1 MLMSTRALCLAV
13 AAAIA
18 LTGCDR
24 DGALSLPGNGD
35 SVVGAVQKVRLDE
48 PAPPIAVARRYSVAL
63 NELQRSNSKLR
74 GIHSGKLA
82 AGTEVT
88 VPTLFVLPDAPR
100 RGIVVNIAE
109 RRLYYYPG
117 DPDDE
122 PSEVY
127 AFAAAVGRDEWETPV
142 GETHVAEMIEDPPWY
157 PPQSIREEQAEE
169 GKPLPEVVPP
179 GPENP
184 LGKYALRLG
193 WNKHLIH
200 GTNAPQSIGGRVSH
214 GCVRLYPEDMERLFD
229 EVREGTPVRMVDQPV
244 KLGTREGQLY
254 LEVHAS
260 PARDSRAQQERIMQ
274 RIAAWLK
281 EKPGR
286 RIDWIKVERTLG
298 AAHGRPVR
306 ISAT

>member
-1 MLMSTRALCLAV
+1 MGMIPRTWRFVVFAAV
-13 AAAIA
+13 A

-24 DGALSLPGNGD
+24 EGALDLPGNGD

-63 NELQRSNSKLR
+63 NDLQRSNSKVR

-109 RRLYYYPG
+109 RRLYYFPG

-122 PSEVY
+122 PDEVF
-127 AFAAAVGRDEWETPV
+127 AFAAAVGRDEWETPT
-142 GETHVAEMIEDPPWY
+142 GETHVAELIKDPTWY
-157 PPQSIREEQAEE
+157 PPQSIREESAAE
-169 GKPLPEVVPP
+169 GKELPEAIPP
-179 GPENP
+179 GPDNP
-184 LGKYALRLG
+184 LGEYALRLG
-193 WNKHLIH
+193 WKKHLIH

-229 EVREGTPVRMVDQPV
+229 EVREGTPVRLVDQPV

-254 LEVHAS
+254 LDVHGS
-260 PARDSRAQQERIMQ
+260 PAADTRAQQERIMA
-274 RIAAWLK
+274 RIAEWAK
-281 EKPGR
+281 AERGR
-286 RIDWIKVERTLG
+286 RIDWIKVERALAG
-298 AAHGRPVR
+298 AHGRPVR
-306 ISAT
+306 ISAS